1 MELLKLDDRPAEFVW
16 NDVRIYF
23 RTKVTVGDKFAI
35 DTAGTR
41 IEGDKVEY
49 KPWDFYLTMIRT
61 FVTGWEG
68 VTENGKKVPY
78 SYDALM
84 NRLPSDS
91 GEDLVMKLG
100 LQIAKT
106 NGLIQSTENQEAKNV

>member
-35 DTAGTR
+35 DTAGTH
-41 IEGDKVEY
+41 IEGDKVQY
-49 KPWDFYLTMIRT
+49 KPWDFYLTMIRV
-61 FVTGWEG
+61 FVTGWDG
-68 VTENGKKVPY
+68 VTEGGNKVAY
-78 SYDALM
+78 SYDNLL

-91 GEDLVMKLG
+91 SEDLVMKLG

-106 NGLIQSTENQEAKNV
+106 NGLIGSENQEAKNA